1 MILLLLIIIIGG
13 SWSEEST
20 FEAGVFRIFGKGSDR
35 IPELVAMGERAFEEA
50 VFALNYRGSGFH
62 SSHAIRVLKAWI
74 QQEDSFLHAD
84 STKRAIAREALIRA
98 AAAYDPHLRGT
109 AVDALKYFTDPKI
122 RHILEYI
129 NKNDPEIRSWTER
142 ALEYYKVYSQ
152 PLSTLERDLPEEF
165 RIDPESL
172 LAGFHSSAKRVG
184 EYLNEFADFTEM
196 LAQYSDSEKI
206 RNFGNFTFPVSNDTL
221 TIKVPVDRLEK
232 YEVLGWTIQNIG
244 FHNLALGV
252 EGYYLATKKEI
263 LKLQIENMILRNAD
277 ADTIRQMQSHYRK
290 AKRELDYFIA
300 TNSWS
305 D

>member
-13 SWSEEST
+13 SWSEESS
-20 FEAGVFRIFGKGSDR
+20 FEAGIFRIFGQGSNR
-35 IPELVAMGERAFEEA
+35 IPELVAMGEPAFEEA

-62 SSHAIRVLKAWI
+62 SSHAVRVLKAWI

-84 STKRAIAREALIRA
+84 SSKRAIAREALIRA
-98 AAAYDPHLRGT
+98 AAAYDPHLRGS

-122 RHILEYI
+122 RDILEYI
-129 NKNDPEIRSWTER
+129 NKNDPEIRDWTER

-152 PLSTLERDLPEEF
+152 PLSTLEHNLPEEF
-165 RIDPESL
+165 RIDPERL

-184 EYLNEFADFTEM
+184 KYLNGFVDFTEM
-196 LAQYSDSEKI
+196 LTQYSDSENI
-206 RNFGNFTFPVSNDTL
+206 RNSGNLTFPVSKDTL
-221 TIKVPVDRLEK
+221 TITVPVDRLEK
-232 YEVLGWTIQNIG
+232 YDILGWSIQG
-244 FHNLALGV
+244 FHNLAIGV
-252 EGYYLATKKEI
+252 EGYYLASKKEI
-263 LKLQIENMILRNAD
+263 LELQIENMILQNAD
-277 ADTIRQMQSHYRK
+277 ADTIREMQTHYRK

>member
-1 MILLLLIIIIGG
+1 MTLLLLIIIIGG
-13 SWSEEST
+13 SWSEESS
-20 FEAGVFRIFGKGSDR
+20 FDAGVFRIFGQGSDR
-35 IPELVAMGERAFEEA
+35 IPDLVAMGEPAFEEA

-62 SSHAIRVLKAWI
+62 SSHAVRVLKAWI
-74 QQEDSFLHAD
+74 QHEDSFLHAD

-109 AVDALKYFTDPKI
+109 AVDVLKYFTDPKI
-122 RHILEYI
+122 RDILEYI
-129 NKNDPEIRSWTER
+129 KENDPEIRDWSER

-165 RIDPESL
+165 RIDPERL

-184 EYLNEFADFTEM
+184 DYLNEFVDFTEM

-206 RNFGNFTFPVSNDTL
+206 RNFGNLAFPVSNDTL
-221 TIKVPVDRLEK
+221 TIAVPVDRLEK
-232 YEVLGWTIQNIG
+232 YDILGLSIQNIG
-244 FHNLALGV
+244 FHNLAIGV
-252 EGYYLATKKEI
+252 EGYYLASKKEI